1 MFKVNSKDTR
11 TKPIEVVAVSFGVNQ
26 NQKQPLELFYK
37 KAILKNFAIFTGKQ
51 LCWSMF
57 WFFSREYC
65 ETFQNTYFEKHLPIA
80 ASINCKNFYRAT
92 EGQIEMKC
100 KQKLKLV

>member
-51 LCWSMF
+51 LCWSLF
-57 WFFSREYC
+57 
-65 ETFQNTYFEKHLPIA
+65 
-80 ASINCKNFYRAT
+80 
-92 EGQIEMKC
+92 
-100 KQKLKLV
+100 